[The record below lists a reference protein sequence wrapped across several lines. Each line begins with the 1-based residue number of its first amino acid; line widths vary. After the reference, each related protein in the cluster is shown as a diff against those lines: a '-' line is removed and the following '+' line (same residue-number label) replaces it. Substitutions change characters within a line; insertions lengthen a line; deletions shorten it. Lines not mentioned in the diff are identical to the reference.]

1 MSEQSFVG
9 KLLCVQ
15 MFWIICELSLG
26 LRKLLNSDDEDLSD
40 IFESF
45 KDSILSF
52 LDSIVGKE
60 CLTDS
65 GCAKL
70 VAFCDRSQ
78 GFSGSLGK

>member
-9 KLLCVQ
+9 KLVCVQ
-15 MFWIICELSLG
+15 TFWNICELSLG
-26 LRKLLNSDDEDLSD
+26 LRKLLNSDDEDISD
-40 IFESF
+40 IFQSF
-45 KDSILSF
+45 KDNLISF

-78 GFSGSLGK
+78 GCPGSLA